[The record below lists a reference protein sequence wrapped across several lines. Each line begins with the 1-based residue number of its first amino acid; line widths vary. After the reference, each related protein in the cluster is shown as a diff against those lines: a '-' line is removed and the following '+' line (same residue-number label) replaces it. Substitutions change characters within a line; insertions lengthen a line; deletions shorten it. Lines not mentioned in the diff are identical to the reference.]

1 VKFVYSSEGSYL
13 TVSLAL
19 LYGMYSTIRN
29 VWNID
34 VNVVCGVKESMVE
47 WRAAEDLREAVVM

>member
-1 VKFVYSSEGSYL
+1 
-13 TVSLAL
+13 VSLAL